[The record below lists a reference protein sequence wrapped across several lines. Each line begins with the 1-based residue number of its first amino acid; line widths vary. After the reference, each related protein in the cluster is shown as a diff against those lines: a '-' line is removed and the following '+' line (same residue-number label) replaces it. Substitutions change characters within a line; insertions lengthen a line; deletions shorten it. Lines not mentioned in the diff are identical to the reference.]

1 MTGRELYDYL
11 RLRAAAVYPLREA
24 DAVVRVVL
32 EDVYGLPRNM
42 LLSDPHAEVDLFGL
56 PSPEETGSRLASAEP
71 VQYIAGTA
79 EFCGLKFSV
88 GRGVLVPRPE
98 TEELVRW
105 IVRDVPR
112 RSGLQIVD
120 LGTGSGAIA
129 VALAG
134 FLPCSSVTATDISD
148 EALRTA
154 AKNALRHGVSV
165 KTVKADMLQ
174 VPDGFPEMPRPG
186 EADAI
191 VSNPPYIPLS
201 ERDAL
206 HRNVAF
212 WEPAEA
218 LFVPDDDPL
227 LFYRAAAR
235 WAGYFL
241 RSGGCL
247 WLEVHESY
255 ACDAA
260 AFLCDGGWKDTEV
273 REDINSKPRMI
284 KCVKP

>member
-1 MTGRELYDYL
+1 MTGRDLYDYL
-11 RLRAAAVYPLREA
+11 RLRASAVYPHREA

-32 EDVYGLPRNM
+32 EDVYGLPRNV
-42 LLSDPHAEVDLFGL
+42 LLSDPHAEVDLSGL
-56 PSPEETGSRLASAEP
+56 PSPEDIGCRLESAEP

-79 EFCGLKFSV
+79 EFCGLKFAV

-105 IVRDVPR
+105 IVRDMPCR
-112 RSGLQIVD
+112 GGLQIVD
-120 LGTGSGAIA
+120 LGTGSGGIA
-129 VALAG
+129 VALAE
-134 FLPCSSVTATDISD
+134 FMRCSSITATDISD

-154 AKNALRHGVSV
+154 AKNADRHGASV

-174 VPDGFPEMPRPG
+174 APDGFPEMPRPG
-186 EADAI
+186 EVDAV

-206 HRNVAF
+206 HRNVAH
-212 WEPAEA
+212 WEPPEA

-255 ACDAA
+255 AHDTS
-260 AFLCDGGWKDTEV
+260 AFLRREGWKNPEV